1 MVLHKHGD
9 YLYNG
14 VKTTV
19 REHLEEVAKVHF
31 TTLFLL
37 VLLRSVDL
45 FEY

>member
-19 REHLEEVAKVHF
+19 REHLEGVCKV
-31 TTLFLL
+31 
-37 VLLRSVDL
+37 S
-45 FEY
+45 E